1 MGKIE
6 QEFKNK
12 TIRQKVYDSFGMII
26 KLYVASVVF
35 ACAMLFILRLTPVKY
50 EIIVSGISTLL
61 LVVIAIISVRLTIT
75 NERML
80 VKFIVD
86 PVSELSSVAEQ
97 IAQGNL
103 DVNISY
109 ESDDELGELAADFR
123 KTVVTLDNII
133 DDLSA
138 ILEEFA
144 KGDYTVQ
151 STCKDQYVGAFGVV
165 LKHLETTVGNIS
177 STLGTIKLSSDAV
190 AAGAEQM
197 AVSSQDLAKGATDQ
211 SITVDDLVMSVSE
224 VTKQVVSNS
233 ESTDIVHDKAKE
245 VGVEANTSQKKM
257 EELVAAIGRISDT
270 SQEIGNVIAEIE
282 NIAAQTNLLSL
293 NASIEA
299 ARAGEAGR
307 GFAVV
312 AEQIRTL
319 AESSAQSAD
328 ESKHML
334 EANLAEVAQGNVI
347 VKEAADSLNMLMEDL
362 DRIIA
367 EVAKIRVA
375 SDEQAVSVKKIE
387 TGAKQISDVIQNN
400 SAASEESSATS
411 QELSA
416 EAETLDGLLKGF
428 KLRE

>member
-211 SITVDDLVMSVSE
+211 SIAVDDLVMSVSE

-400 SAASEESSATS
+400 SAASEETSATS

-416 EAETLDGLLKGF
+416 EAETLDGLIKGF

>member
-1 MGKIE
+1 MDERELK
-6 QEFKNK
+6 FKNK
-12 TIRQKVYDSFGMII
+12 KIHQKVHDSFGLAVRSNMVC
-26 KLYVASVVF
+26 VAF
-35 ACAMLFILRLTPVKY
+35 ACVLLFILRLTPTKY
-50 EIIVSGISTLL
+50 EIPVAVVGAIL
-61 LVVIAIISVRLTIT
+61 LVVVAVICLRLTAAS
-75 NERML
+75 ERML
-80 VKFIVD
+80 IKYIVE
-86 PVSELSSVAEQ
+86 PVAELSNVADQ
-97 IAQGNL
+97 ISKGNL
-103 DVNISY
+103 DIEINY
-109 ESDDELGELAADFR
+109 ESSDEIGELASDFR
-123 KTVVTLDNII
+123 RTIVMLDSII
-133 DDLSA
+133 DDLA
-138 ILEEFA
+138 AVLEEFSR
-144 KGDYTVQ
+144 GDYTVE
-151 STCKDQYVGAFGVV
+151 SGCREQYVGSFGTV
-165 LKHLETTVGNIS
+165 LEHLETTVSNIS
-177 STLGTIKLSSDAV
+177 STLETIKQSSDAV
-190 AAGAEQM
+190 AAGAEQL

-211 SITVDDLVMSVSE
+211 SIAVDELVQSVSE
-224 VTKQVVSNS
+224 VTRQVVSNS

-257 EELVAAIGRISDT
+257 EELVQAIARISTT

-334 EANLAEVAQGNVI
+334 DANLAEVAQGNII
-347 VKEAADSLNMLMEDL
+347 VKEAADSLNQLMEDL
-362 DRIIA
+362 DQIIR
-367 EVAKIRVA
+367 EVAKIRMA
-375 SDEQAVSVKKIE
+375 SDDQALSVKKIE

-416 EAETLDGLLKGF
+416 EAETLDGLIRGF
-428 KLRE
+428 KLK